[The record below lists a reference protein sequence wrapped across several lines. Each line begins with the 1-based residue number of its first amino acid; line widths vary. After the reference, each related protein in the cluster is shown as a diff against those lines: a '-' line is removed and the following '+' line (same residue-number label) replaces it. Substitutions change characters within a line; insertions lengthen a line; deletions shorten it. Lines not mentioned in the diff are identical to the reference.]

1 MKKLNRKGYM
11 TVEIIIASVIAF
23 AIAFFLMD
31 ITVKIVNDTEEAY
44 VDTILTTDKALI
56 MKNIKENIENDTKD
70 CTISNFQRVGSETS
84 NTYYFTCV
92 SNGSNGSNRSKQ
104 RYLYISG
111 NVIYYKNNNDNEIV
125 YEKKL
130 NDKFKNAKLTGEQS
144 ENYVLF
150 KIEGEN
156 IFSDKDYNINI
167 FIYNG

>member
-1 MKKLNRKGYM
+1 M

-23 AIAFFLMD
+23 VIAFFLMD

-84 NTYYFTCV
+84 NTYYFTCD
-92 SNGSNGSNRSKQ
+92 SNGSNGSNVSKQ

>member
-1 MKKLNRKGYM
+1 MKKLNNKGYL
-11 TVEIIIASVIAF
+11 TVEIVVASVIAF
-23 AIAFFLMD
+23 AMAFFLMD

-70 CTISNFQRVGSETS
+70 CTSQRVDSETS
-84 NTYYFTCV
+84 NTYCFTC
-92 SNGSNGSNRSKQ
+92 GLKQ
-104 RYLYISG
+104 RRLYISD
-111 NVIYYKNNNDNEIV
+111 NVIYYKNNKNDEII

-130 NDKFKNAKLTGEQS
+130 NDKFKNAKLTDKQS

>member
-1 MKKLNRKGYM
+1 MKKLNNKGYL
-11 TVEIIIASVIAF
+11 TVEIVVASVIAF
-23 AIAFFLMD
+23 AMAFFLMD

-84 NTYYFTCV
+84 NTYYFTC
-92 SNGSNGSNRSKQ
+92 GSKQ
-104 RYLYISG
+104 RYLYIS
-111 NVIYYKNNNDNEIV
+111 NNAIFYTNNNDKEIV

-130 NDKFKNAKLTGEQS
+130 NDKFKNAKLTGVQS

>member
-1 MKKLNRKGYM
+1 M

-92 SNGSNGSNRSKQ
+92 LNGSNGSNGSKQ